1 MGLRDLVISPCCWPV
16 DLGAAKPNEQEKCS
30 KIFTEDAEMGHPLA

>member
-16 DLGAAKPNEQEKCS
+16 DLGAAKPSEQNSRKMV
-30 KIFTEDAEMGHPLA
+30 TGDAGMGHPLA